1 MQLQRAKNMN
11 QTRKRASIMG
21 ARDMM
26 HLVSRSKA
34 AVTEPTATR
43 REFAPDRAKRVRT
56 DPPQRSPE
64 NIEKRPANLEASLA
78 LGPPGPIAAPQYA
91 PAPWPQADVDSGIVF
106 RDEPPPFT
114 DVQRVCNVRS
124 PACWIRTCP
133 RVNRTGYRRVHEH
146 HMCNQ
151 CHAHAKRL
159 NSSRT

>member
-91 PAPWPQADVDSGIVF
+91 PAPWPRRMSIQASFFAMNLRLLLMYSVSAMFGAQPVGSA
-106 RDEPPPFT
+106 P
-114 DVQRVCNVRS
+114 VRV
-124 PACWIRTCP
+124 
-133 RVNRTGYRRVHEH
+133 
-146 HMCNQ
+146 
-151 CHAHAKRL
+151 
-159 NSSRT
+159 